1 MSLAIFHKQYLHAV
15 YRALRRCPIRVQG
28 NHIFDIAREI
38 DMALAWSS
46 QLIFDAVVFV
56 LTVWKSYY
64 IGKLGVRLLVDI
76 LLRDGVYFI
85 VDLV

>member
-28 NHIFDIAREI
+28 NHIFDIACEI

-85 VDLV
+85 VDFV